1 MTPNERAAEH
11 PHSIRTLTGA
21 YNYLDPDA
29 DAITLDDIVAGL
41 RIARWSAQ
49 TPERREVLAHSLHV
63 HEVACVLT
71 DDPRERFT
79 ALMHDAHEAFI
90 GDVPRPLKIALRSV
104 TGRHSPFDDIE
115 NRAMRAVADRFG
127 LIYPHPH
134 VVRQADNMVLGWE
147 ADLHY
152 GPGTADV
159 FGLPPAEECPA
170 PMFVSVQAMPEMFR
184 GLVRHYEELLGGQKI
199 CEFCLESLDTHSPTE
214 LASCDADLRAIE
226 ARP

>member
-71 DDPRERFT
+71 EDPRERFT

-90 GDVPRPLKIALRSV
+90 GDVPRPLKIAMRKLV
-104 TGRHSPFDDIE
+104 TLGHAVPYDMIE
-115 NRAMRAVADRFG
+115 HRAMEAVADRFG
-127 LIYPHPH
+127 LMYPHPK
-134 VVRQADNMVLGWE
+134 VVHTADNLVLGWE

-152 GPGTADV
+152 GKGTAEAW
-159 FGLPPAEECPA
+159 GLPPSEECPA
-170 PMFVSVQAMPEMFR
+170 PSHDIEIAAASTFGE
-184 GLVRHYEELLGGQKI
+184 LVHQYTEA
-199 CEFCLESLDTHSPTE
+199 LDG
-214 LASCDADLRAIE
+214 
-226 ARP
+226 